1 MAVQWSRLHIST
13 AGGMESIP
21 DWETK
26 IPFTMQHGQKNNK
39 SPGDIRYSMV
49 SIVSDSVHL
58 KVADL
63 KSSHPRKKIITVCGD
78 ELLW

>member
-1 MAVQWSRLHIST
+1 
-13 AGGMESIP
+13 
-21 DWETK
+21 
-26 IPFTMQHGQKNNK
+26 MQHGQKNNK